1 MQLCNTP
8 VTIMQAHPRCPEVL
22 QDIRAHGALAVMKYL
37 NDPEASEI
45 YGRLSSA
52 AGPAGIAGVLDGA
65 GS

>member
-1 MQLCNTP
+1 
-8 VTIMQAHPRCPEVL
+8 MQAHPRCPEVL